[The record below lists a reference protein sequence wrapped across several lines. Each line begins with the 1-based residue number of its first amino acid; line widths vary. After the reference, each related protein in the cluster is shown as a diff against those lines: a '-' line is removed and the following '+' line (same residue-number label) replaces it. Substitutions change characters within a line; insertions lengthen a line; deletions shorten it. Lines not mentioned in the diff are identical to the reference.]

1 MDEEDNRASREEYKL
16 FRKKVKLAVTT
27 AKTTYFESLYMGLE
41 ERGGEKRLYR
51 LAKVRER
58 KGRDLDQVKYI
69 KRKDRS
75 VMVEDAHIKKR
86 WQSYLHRLFNN
97 EGDMDILLGELEHLE
112 RPIRRMWKGRALGPD
127 EIPVDFW
134 KFAGRAG
141 LRWLTK
147 LFNGIFK
154 TAKMPEA
161 MDLVRRLVEQYR
173 ERNKDLYMVFID
185 LEKAYTKFLGRVFGD
200 SWSMRRCFS
209 VKRRAGTSK
218 EGS

>member
-1 MDEEDNRASREEYKL
+1 MDEEDKRASREEYKL

-27 AKTTYFESLYMGLE
+27 AKTTYFESLYVGLE

-86 WQSYLHRLFNN
+86 WQSYFHRLFNN

-112 RPIRRMWKGRALGPD
+112 RSIRRMWKGRALGPD

-141 LRWLTK
+141 ESGRAAVEEDSVYFGEPVWLYAHLST
-147 LFNGIFK
+147 
-154 TAKMPEA
+154 MEA

-200 SWSMRRCFS
+200 SWRVASGIDS
-209 VKRRAGTSK
+209 
-218 EGS
+218 